1 MSFPE
6 KKTTIN
12 NLEAIKVVLEEC
24 INAGMLDPD
33 ARFYNELNDLIDE
46 AHLSKTPPDLQ
57 EVITQ
62 AKILETDID
71 AWLSRK
77 GRTTIS
83 LMWPIIE

>member
-6 KKTTIN
+6 KRITID
-12 NLEAIKVVLEEC
+12 NLEAIKLVLEEC

-46 AHLSKTPPDLQ
+46 AHLSKTAPNLQ

-62 AKILETDID
+62 AKLLETDID
-71 AWLSRK
+71 AWLSRR

-83 LMWPIIE
+83 LVWPIL